1 MTTYKY
7 ELEADQKTS
16 GYGGY
21 WLELNRQIE
30 VFASN
35 YAEATRK
42 ALDALPT
49 PRRDTNGWVFTT
61 KKITEIPE
69 PDVATEEIHFEPRE
83 IRKKFRMKGAH

>member
-7 ELEADQKTS
+7 ELEADQEIR
-16 GYGGY
+16 GYNSRR
-21 WLELNRQIE
+21 LNLNRQIE

-42 ALDALPT
+42 ALEALPT
-49 PRRDTNGWVFTT
+49 PRRDTSGWVFTT

-69 PDVATEEIHFEPRE
+69 PDVAPEEIHFEPRE

>member
-16 GYGGY
+16 GYGGR

-30 VFASN
+30 VFAPN

-42 ALDALPT
+42 ALEALPT
-49 PRRDTNGWVFTT
+49 SRSDTNGWVFTT
-61 KKITEIPE
+61 KKITEVSE
-69 PDVATEEIHFEPRE
+69 PDIAPEEIYFEPRE
-83 IRKKFRMKGAH
+83 IRKKFRMKGAL